1 MYKSHI
7 TAHGMYYVIKMQVIV
22 NIFINVTLEESG

>member
-1 MYKSHI
+1 MYELHI
-7 TAHGMYYVIKMQVIV
+7 TAPGIYYVIKMQVIV